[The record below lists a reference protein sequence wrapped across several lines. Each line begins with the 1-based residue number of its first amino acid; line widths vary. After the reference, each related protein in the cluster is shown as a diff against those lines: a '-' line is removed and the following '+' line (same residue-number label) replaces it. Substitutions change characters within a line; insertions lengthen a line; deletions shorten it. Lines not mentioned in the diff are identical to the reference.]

1 VRLLLDQLKT
11 SGTQSWTELAASLGV
26 SKQTLTGFQK
36 GRLAAL
42 DAEAVLR
49 LCSRCGLSLGF
60 EGQTISCGDP
70 TLHLTMEFDDSF
82 QSGGTASPS
91 VLLMRKPAGRVSYI
105 GVRVDQVS
113 GARR

>member
-11 SGTQSWTELAASLGV
+11 SGTQSWTELADSLGV

-49 LCSRCGLSLGF
+49 LCSRCDLSLGF
-60 EGQTISCGDP
+60 EGKTIGCGDP
-70 TLHLTMEFDDSF
+70 MPHLTMEFDDNF
-82 QSGGTASPS
+82 QSLGTAPPS
-91 VLLMRKPAGRVSYI
+91 VLLTRKPPGRVSYI
-105 GVRVDQVS
+105 GVRFEQAS
-113 GARR
+113 GPRR